1 VGAVGLTLL
10 GLAATVW
17 LDRLLIQAGLPELA
31 TVVSRGNLT
40 SAVAAGSAA
49 TVGALVASRR
59 PTPRW
64 AGCWSPSAVLAAF
77 GLACSSTR

>member
-17 LDRLLIQAGLPELA
+17 RDRLLIQAGLPELA

-40 SAVAAGSAA
+40 SAVAAVSAA
-49 TVGALVASRR
+49 RSGRWWPAAAPTQGGLAAGR
-59 PTPRW
+59 PR
-64 AGCWSPSAVLAAF
+64 AVLAAF